1 MNEIY
6 YNTPCE
12 LYRGFLE
19 SDRSMRDCLNNVSDY
34 AIMKAYEK
42 HHGNNRNL
50 KEIALKCCGIII
62 GSESTVKKIGT
73 KLIREYEY
81 DPVYAPAYFS
91 IRKDIFWH
99 FHDEQTTDDD
109 RAVLLAYLA
118 LRSMIGNREMMRT
131 NTDFLLSRMAGNTK
145 YVPVGELHSS
155 IQHYGG
161 RYQRSKL
168 QNLLYERHGIS
179 FYSGTK
185 GHTMR
190 GFYFSTTLSVEDLIK
205 RVEDSKREAA
215 QRPKDP
221 LKEARQAALAKLGI
235 IPPNSS

>member
-1 MNEIY
+1 MEEIY

-12 LYRGFLE
+12 LYRGFFE
-19 SDRSMRDCLNNVSDY
+19 SESSMRDCLTNVCDY

-42 HHGNNRNL
+42 HQGNNRNL
-50 KEIALKCCGIII
+50 KEIALKYCGVKI
-62 GSESTVKKIGT
+62 GSEASVKKIGT
-73 KLIREYEY
+73 KLIREYECA
-81 DPVYAPAYFS
+81 PMYAPAYFS
-91 IRKDIFWH
+91 IRVDVFWH
-99 FHDEQTTDDD
+99 FHDKPTTDDD
-109 RAVLLAYLA
+109 RAALLAYLA

-131 NTDFLLSRMAGNTK
+131 NTNFLLSRMAGNTK
-145 YVPVGELHSS
+145 YVPVGELHPS
-155 IQHYGG
+155 IRYYGT

-168 QNLLYERHGIS
+168 QNLLYERYGIS

-205 RVEDSKREAA
+205 RVEESKREAA

-221 LKEARQAALAKLGI
+221 LKEAKRTALAKLGL
-235 IPPNSS
+235 IPQ